1 MKKLAAIYAR
11 VSSLKQKEGDTVQS
25 QVSALLTMAENQ
37 NLIVPEGWIFKDEGF
52 SGSILQR
59 PSLDNLRALIDEG
72 QVNAVLVYSPDR
84 LSRKYA
90 YQLLLEME
98 FQKCSTE
105 LLFFNT
111 PRAANAEEQLS
122 LHFKSIFAEYER
134 AQISERCRRGRLH
147 KAKQGNIS
155 VLPHAPYGY
164 TYNKKNGLE
173 PPSYLV
179 VNEEAVIVKKIY
191 YLYASEWMSISDIAR
206 KLCEDSVTSPGG
218 NVKWHLS
225 TIRDILKNHAYIGIA
240 YFGQTEKVDGF
251 SEKIYRTKKGK
262 VNNPPNDRRARS
274 KDMWIP
280 IAIPAIIEENLFLQA
295 QGRLDVNKQ
304 LASRNTKELSI
315 LQGLLVC
322 SLCGSTYYKKIRGV
336 QSNGS
341 KISYYCCSNRLKSGE
356 CTNRSFRL
364 EMLDEAVWKHIT
376 DLLKNPLLIEQEI
389 QQRVKIENN
398 TSKPLMR
405 RKELEKELI
414 RLAAAKDKLLDAF
427 QAGDCLTVDEL
438 KRRMKT
444 LDQQKSVFEK
454 ELQSM
459 QAEVLLNEQNNALRA
474 TVDYFQKH
482 IDSSHTLSVKEK
494 QKVLRILIDKISLG
508 ETVEIHHCI
517 PITQNSPLRPDRII
531 IA

>member
-11 VSSLKQKEGDTVQS
+11 VSSLKQKEGETVQS
-25 QVSALLTMAENQ
+25 QISALLIMAEKQ

-59 PSLDNLRALIDEG
+59 PALDELRALIDEG
-72 QVNAVLVYSPDR
+72 QVNAILVYSLDR

-90 YQLLLEME
+90 HQLLLEME
-98 FQKCSTE
+98 FEKCATE

-134 AQISERCRRGRLH
+134 AQISERCRRGRLY

-164 TYNKKNGLE
+164 IYNKKNGLE
-173 PPSYLV
+173 QSSYTIV
-179 VNEEAVIVKKIY
+179 KEKADVVKKIY
-191 YLYASEWMSISDIAR
+191 SLYASEWVSISDIVR
-206 KLCEDSVTSPGG
+206 QLFKDGIKSPGG
-218 NVKWHLS
+218 NLKWHLS
-225 TIRDILKNHAYIGIA
+225 TIRDILRNHAYTGIA
-240 YFGQTEKVDGF
+240 YFGQTEKADGF

-262 VNNPPNDRRARS
+262 VNSPPKDRQARS
-274 KDMWIP
+274 KDMWTPISIP
-280 IAIPAIIEENLFLQA
+280 SIIQESLFLQA

-304 LASRNTKELSI
+304 LASRNTKELSV

-322 SLCGSTYYKKIRGV
+322 GLCGSSYYKKTRGV

-364 EMLDEAVWKHIT
+364 EKLDEAVWNHVT
-376 DLLKNPLLIEQEI
+376 ELLKNPLLIENEI
-389 QQRVKIENN
+389 QQRVTVENN
-398 TSKPLMR
+398 NSKLQIR
-405 RKELEKELI
+405 RNDLEKELI

-438 KRRMKT
+438 KKRMKA
-444 LDQQKSVFEK
+444 LEQNKSVFEK

-459 QAEVLLNEQNNALRA
+459 QAEVLLNEKNNALRI

-482 IDSSHTLSVKEK
+482 INSSHTLNVKEK
-494 QKVLRILIDKISLG
+494 QKVLRILIDKIVVG
-508 ETVEIHHCI
+508 EGIEIHHCI
-517 PITQNSPLRPDRII
+517 PITQNSPLRPDR
-531 IA
+531 